1 MDTMA
6 DLLLVSVR
14 TVKTLRSIA
23 FISYKIKED
32 KGAARKPL
40 GPTSRKSATTGAAQ
54 TSTSATTGAA
64 QTSTSATSS
73 SSTSTNEP
81 PTSTT
86 RKELNT
92 DSITSTNEPTT
103 SADLSAGKLAPFT
116 SVKLSGGMYLPLTR
130 FYFPDD

>member
-1 MDTMA
+1 MA

-40 GPTSRKSATTGAAQ
+40 GPTIRKSATTGAAQ
-54 TSTSATTGAA
+54 TSTSAPD
-64 QTSTSATSS
+64 SI
-73 SSTSTNEP
+73 TSTNEP

-86 RKELNT
+86 RMELNT

>member
-1 MDTMA
+1 MA

-32 KGAARKPL
+32 KRAARKPL
-40 GPTSRKSATTGAAQ
+40 GPTIRKSATTGAA
-54 TSTSATTGAA
+54 
-64 QTSTSATSS
+64 SATSS

-86 RKELNT
+86 RMELNT

-116 SVKLSGGMYLPLTR
+116 SVKLSGGMYLPLTS
-130 FYFPDD
+130 FYFTDD

>member
-32 KGAARKPL
+32 KRAARKPL
-40 GPTSRKSATTGAAQ
+40 GP
-54 TSTSATTGAA
+54 ATTGAA

-86 RKELNT
+86 RMELNT

>member
-32 KGAARKPL
+32 NRAARKPL
-40 GPTSRKSATTGAAQ
+40 GPTIRK
-54 TSTSATTGAA
+54 SATTGAA

-86 RKELNT
+86 RMELNT

>member
-32 KGAARKPL
+32 KRAGRKPL
-40 GPTSRKSATTGAAQ
+40 GPTIRKSAT
-54 TSTSATTGAA
+54 TTGAA

-86 RKELNT
+86 RMELNT

>member
-1 MDTMA
+1 MA

-32 KGAARKPL
+32 KRAARKPL
-40 GPTSRKSATTGAAQ
+40 GPTIRKSATTTGAAQ
-54 TSTSATTGAA
+54 TSTSAPD
-64 QTSTSATSS
+64 SI
-73 SSTSTNEP
+73 TSTNEP

-86 RKELNT
+86 RMELNT